1 MKPFSLR
8 IMMNAS
14 TAAGLAACAALAF
27 YGFYTGIFRSQE
39 ALGAFLEG
47 FGVWAPLIFVVFQAV
62 QVVIPILPGGI
73 GCVAGILVFGP
84 LAGFIYNYV
93 GICLGS
99 LAAFLLARKYGQPI
113 IESMFSPKL
122 RAKYNH
128 WTEGRRFN
136 NLFAVAIFMPVA
148 PDDFLCYLA
157 GTTKMTFRRFTTIIL
172 LGKPLAIAAYSFGL
186 STAITYFARLFGIV

>member
-14 TAAGLAACAALAF
+14 TAAGLAACAALAV

-186 STAITYFARLFGIV
+186 STAITYFARLLGIV

>member
-1 MKPFSLR
+1 MKPFSFR

-157 GTTKMTFRRFTTIIL
+157 GTTKMTFRRFTAIIL

-186 STAITYFARLFGIV
+186 STAITYLARLFGIA

>member
-62 QVVIPILPGGI
+62 QVVIPVLPGGI

-136 NLFAVAIFMPVA
+136 NLFAVGIFMPVA

-157 GTTKMTFRRFTTIIL
+157 GTTKMTFRRFTAIIL

-186 STAITYFARLFGIV
+186 STAITYFARLFGIA

>member
-1 MKPFSLR
+1 MKLFSLR
-8 IMMNAS
+8 NMMNAS
-14 TAAGLAACAALAF
+14 TVAGLAACATLAV
-27 YGFYTGIFRSQE
+27 YGFYTGIFSSKE
-39 ALGAFLEG
+39 ALGAFLQG

-73 GCVAGILVFGP
+73 ACVVGVLVFGP
-84 LAGFIYNYV
+84 VAGFLYNYV

-99 LAAFLLARKYGQPI
+99 VAAFLLARRYGQPI
-113 IESMFSPKL
+113 LESMFSPKL

-148 PDDFLCYLA
+148 PDDFLCYMA
-157 GTTKMTFRRFTTIIL
+157 GTTKMTLRRFTTIIL

-186 STAITYFARLFGIV
+186 SAAITYIARLFGLV

>member
-62 QVVIPILPGGI
+62 QVVIPVLPGGI

-136 NLFAVAIFMPVA
+136 NLFAVGIFMPVA

-186 STAITYFARLFGIV
+186 STAITYFARLLGIV

>member
-14 TAAGLAACAALAF
+14 TAAGFAACAALAF

-157 GTTKMTFRRFTTIIL
+157 GTTKMTFRRFTAIIL

-186 STAITYFARLFGIV
+186 STAITYFARLFGIA

>member
-8 IMMNAS
+8 YMMNAS
-14 TAAGLAACAALAF
+14 TVAGLAACAALVF
-27 YGFYTGIFRSQE
+27 YGFYTGIFSSQA
-39 ALGAFLEG
+39 ALEQFLSG
-47 FGVWAPLIFVVFQAV
+47 FGLWAPLIFVIFQAV

-73 GCVAGILVFGP
+73 GCVAGVLVFGP
-84 LAGFIYNYV
+84 IAGFLYNYV

-99 LAAFLLARKYGQPI
+99 LAAFLLARRYGKPI

-122 RAKYNH
+122 RAKYLH

-157 GTTKMTFRRFTTIIL
+157 GTTKMTVRRFTTIIL

-186 STAITYFARLFGIV
+186 SAAITYLAKLFGIA

>member
-157 GTTKMTFRRFTTIIL
+157 GTTKMTFRRFTAIIL

>member
-1 MKPFSLR
+1 MKPFMLR
-8 IMMNAS
+8 YMMNAS
-14 TAAGLAACAALAF
+14 TAAGLAACAALVV

-39 ALGAFLEG
+39 ALGAFLQG

-73 GCVAGILVFGP
+73 GCVAGVLVFGP
-84 LAGFIYNYV
+84 LEGFIYNYV

-99 LAAFLLARKYGQPI
+99 LAAFLLARRYGQPI
-113 IESMFSPKL
+113 VESMFSPKVL
-122 RAKYNH
+122 AKYRH

-157 GTTKMTFRRFTTIIL
+157 GTTKMTVRRFTTIIL

-186 STAITYFARLFGIV
+186 SAAITYFARLFGII

>member
-1 MKPFSLR
+1 MKSFSMR
-8 IMMNAS
+8 YMMNAT
-14 TAAGLAACAALAF
+14 TAAGLAACAACIV
-27 YGFYTGIFRSQE
+27 YGFYAGLFSSQASLE
-39 ALGAFLEG
+39 AFLTG

-73 GCVAGILVFGP
+73 GCVGGILIFGP
-84 LAGFIYNYV
+84 LAGFLYNYV

-99 LAAFLLARKYGQPI
+99 LAAFLLARRYGRPI
-113 IESMFSPKL
+113 LDSMFSPKL
-122 RAKYNH
+122 LAKYKH

-136 NLFAVAIFMPVA
+136 NLFAVGIFMPVA

-157 GTTKMTFRRFTTIIL
+157 GTTKMTLRRFTTIIL

-186 STAITYFARLFGIV
+186 SAAITWAARLFGMA

>member
-27 YGFYTGIFRSQE
+27 YGFYTGIFRSKE

-157 GTTKMTFRRFTTIIL
+157 GTTKMTFRRFTAIIL

>member
-14 TAAGLAACAALAF
+14 TAAGLAACAALAV

>member
-39 ALGAFLEG
+39 SLGAFLEG

-113 IESMFSPKL
+113 IESMFSPKV

-157 GTTKMTFRRFTTIIL
+157 GTTKMTFRRFTAIIL

>member
-1 MKPFSLR
+1 MKLFSIR
-8 IMMNAS
+8 HMMNAS
-14 TAAGLAACAALAF
+14 TAAGLAACAACIV

-39 ALGAFLEG
+39 ALEAFLAG
-47 FGVWAPLIFVVFQAV
+47 FGVWAPLIFVLFQAV

-73 GCVAGILVFGP
+73 GCVAGVLVFGP
-84 LAGFIYNYV
+84 IAGFIYNYV

-99 LAAFLLARKYGQPI
+99 LAAFLLARRYGKPI

-122 RAKYNH
+122 QAKYKH

-136 NLFAVAIFMPVA
+136 NLFAVGIFMPIA

-186 STAITYFARLFGIV
+186 SAAITYLARLFGIV